1 MRKILMTAVVCL
13 VFVAA
18 AWPAAAAGTF
28 YLHDHSDYWWYV
40 LSDVPFSAVVP
51 ATAQTYIERNV
62 FGMNILEILMD
73 NGSVSIEIASLK
85 NSTIES
91 VRNSLEERFKPA
103 VKDISVRSN
112 RMITTSNNLQCHFYH
127 YEATGNHGKKVM
139 LRSVIFE
146 RNGNVV
152 SLSLFLDADK
162 YVGNVQQYWLR
173 LVNDSEWN

>member
-1 MRKILMTAVVCL
+1 MRKALICAAVCL
-13 VFVAA
+13 IFAA
-18 AWPAAAAGTF
+18 FILPASAAGTF
-28 YLHDHSDYWWYV
+28 YLHDHPDYWWYV

-51 ATAQTYIERNV
+51 STAQYYVERNV

-73 NGSVSIEIASLK
+73 NGTISMEIASMK
-85 NSTIES
+85 NSTIEA
-91 VRNSLEERFKPA
+91 VRKSLEERFKPV
-103 VKDISVRSN
+103 VKDISVKAN

-127 YEATGNHGKKVM
+127 YEATGNHGRKVM

-152 SLSLFLDADK
+152 SLSLFLDANK
-162 YVGNVQQYWLR
+162 YVGDIQQYWLR